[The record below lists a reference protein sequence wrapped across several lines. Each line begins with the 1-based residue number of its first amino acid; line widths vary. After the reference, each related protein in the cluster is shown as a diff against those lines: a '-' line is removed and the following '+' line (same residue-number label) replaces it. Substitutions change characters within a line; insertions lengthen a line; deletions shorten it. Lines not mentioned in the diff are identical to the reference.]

1 MPLHV
6 TGNAF
11 APRVRLGCQ
20 SRICEDAA
28 IALKYKVAIVT
39 VFALFVDLLDL
50 TTVNLAIPTLKEQFA
65 APIGLAQ
72 LAVTAYVVTVAVV
85 MPASGWAADRF
96 GTKRTFLFSLGVFTL
111 GSALCAA
118 AWNMHSL
125 IAARALQGIGGGLLV
140 PVGMAIL
147 FRAFPEQERATAS
160 AIFSVPA
167 AVAPALGPFL
177 GGILIDAASWRW
189 IFLINVPIGILGF
202 GLALL
207 WLKEDRV
214 ERSNPLDAK
223 GFVLG
228 AVGFMAVTVALSSA
242 PEGPLFRPGIL
253 IPLLAGIMAL
263 AAFVQTELKSAA
275 PMVDLRLFGGRDFA
289 VGNTTMFLASVGF
302 GGLLFTLPLLLQGP
316 HGFSAARAGTVMATH
331 AVGIIVTTVA
341 GPKLISLFGGR
352 IVLAIGLLGSGVSTL
367 AFALTGQATSQ
378 AILVLTL
385 LVAGGSFG
393 LTVVPL
399 QTAPFRRMDQAQ
411 IARGTSMLSVVR
423 QLGVVIGTAAVAV
436 PLGQM
441 VGAAGFKIAFILAG
455 SLMIIAVPIAALL
468 PNSNRDQA
476 EPPHTH

>member
-1 MPLHV
+1 M
-6 TGNAF
+6 
-11 APRVRLGCQ
+11 
-20 SRICEDAA
+20 
-28 IALKYKVAIVT
+28 ALKYKVAIVT

-50 TTVNLAIPTLKEQFA
+50 TTVNLASPTLRREFGA
-65 APIGLAQ
+65 SIGLAQ
-72 LAVTAYVVTVAVV
+72 LAVTAYVVTVAIV

-96 GTKRTFLFSLGVFTL
+96 GAKRTFLFSLAVFTL
-111 GSALCAA
+111 GSALCGA
-118 AWNMHSL
+118 AWSMHAL
-125 IAARALQGIGGGLLV
+125 IAARAMQGIGGGLLV

-202 GLALL
+202 GLGVL
-207 WLKEDRV
+207 WLKENRI
-214 ERSNPLDAK
+214 ERGGPFDAR

-228 AVGFMAVTVALSSA
+228 ALGFMALTIALSSA
-242 PEGPLFRPGIL
+242 PDGPLMRPGIL
-253 IPLLAGIMAL
+253 IPLLGGILIL
-263 AAFVQTELKSAA
+263 AAFVRIELKTDA
-275 PMVDLRLFGGRDFA
+275 PMVDLRLFEGRDFA
-289 VGNTTMFLASVGF
+289 VGNATMFLASVGF
-302 GGLLFTLPLLLQGP
+302 GGLLFALPLLLQGP
-316 HGFSAARAGTVMATH
+316 HGFSAARAGTIMATH

-341 GPKLISLFGGR
+341 GPKLIERVGRR

-367 AFALTGQATSQ
+367 AFALTDQATSQ
-378 AILVLTL
+378 LLLGLIL

-399 QTAPFRRMDQAQ
+399 QTAPFRGMDQAQ
-411 IARGTSMLSVVR
+411 IARGTSMLSVIR

-441 VGAAGFKIAFILAG
+441 AGAAGFATAFILAG
-455 SLMIIAVPIAALL
+455 LLILIAVPIAALL
-468 PNSNRDQA
+468 PSGNRDQA
-476 EPPHTH
+476 EPRHTH